1 MSKVAKG
8 KRRTRGKDGKT
19 GKGAEEQ
26 DNESTYTAFKVT
38 IRSDC
43 SCFFIKAGTCMKKRK
58 SRF

>member
-19 GKGAEEQ
+19 GKCAEEQ
-26 DNESTYTAFKVT
+26 DNESTYSFKVT

-43 SCFFIKAGTCMKKRK
+43 SCFE
-58 SRF
+58 SRLVLA